1 MSRTVESI
9 RKTQDIRY
17 KNITRNYVLL
27 VLTVIVALAL
37 VLTIAEYVLSGGIL
51 PNAHKGLRLITY
63 PSEQQLSPQ
72 SSAPQLFS
80 AAPRSSID
88 FGTVEGKVIGP
99 TGLPAIGASVIAQ
112 KELGVITS
120 MVKEGGIPYTA
131 NSFVTADGS
140 YSFNVPSGVYKI
152 TVAFPDGTNQI
163 VENYAIWP
171 SSSSSYNFQYLET

>member
-1 MSRTVESI
+1 MIS
-9 RKTQDIRY
+9 
-17 KNITRNYVLL
+17 
-27 VLTVIVALAL
+27 
-37 VLTIAEYVLSGGIL
+37 
-51 PNAHKGLRLITY
+51 
-63 PSEQQLSPQ
+63 
-72 SSAPQLFS
+72 
-80 AAPRSSID
+80 
-88 FGTVEGKVIGP
+88 GTVEGKVIGP

-120 MVKEGGIPYTA
+120 MVKEGGYTA

>member
-63 PSEQQLSPQ
+63 PSEQQVSPQ

-80 AAPRSSID
+80 AAPQSSID

-120 MVKEGGIPYTA
+120 VVKEGGYTA
-131 NSFVTADGS
+131 NSFVTADGL

>member
-1 MSRTVESI
+1 MTRTVESI
-9 RKTQDIRY
+9 SKTQDIRY

-37 VLTIAEYVLSGGIL
+37 VLAIAGYVLSGGIL
-51 PNAHKGLRLITY
+51 PNSHKGLSLITY
-63 PSEQQLSPQ
+63 PTEQQLSLQSSTPQ
-72 SSAPQLFS
+72 SFS
-80 AAPRSSID
+80 AVPQASID
-88 FGTVEGKVIGP
+88 FGTVEGKVLGP

-120 MVKEGGIPYTA
+120 IVKEGGYTA

-152 TVAFPDGTNQI
+152 NVAFPDGTNQI

-171 SSSSSYNFQYLET
+171 SSSSSYDFQYLKT

>member
-37 VLTIAEYVLSGGIL
+37 VLAIAEYVLSGGIL

-120 MVKEGGIPYTA
+120 MVKEGGYTA
-131 NSFVTADGS
+131 NSFVTAKW
-140 YSFNVPSGVYKI
+140 FIQLQLPQVQLP
-152 TVAFPDGTNQI
+152 
-163 VENYAIWP
+163 
-171 SSSSSYNFQYLET
+171 

>member
-120 MVKEGGIPYTA
+120 MVKEGGYTA

-163 VENYAIWP
+163 VENYAVWP
-171 SSSSSYNFQYLET
+171 SSSSSYDFPYLKT